1 MRPRFVLLLA
11 STLQCADAFT
21 SSIAFK
27 LPTARSAGLRHV
39 SALPG
44 GLRVSTRGQR
54 KCTLSTVCAAGGLQ
68 KFMSEPDPPPESV
81 LRAVEALGGRVTVG
95 DVASK
100 AGMSVEE
107 AKKQLTVLAQLAE
120 GNLEVS
126 NEGEL
131 VYSFDGSF
139 RSTLSARSAKR
150 RAQEAWDKVAPLAY
164 YLLKVSFGVALITS
178 IALIFTAILVI
189 QSSSRDERDERRSS
203 FGGGGGFGMGPSFW
217 WGPTPFDFFY
227 FNAYSP
233 YGVNRYEEPGKMSF
247 LEAVFS
253 FLFGDGDPNEKLDQ
267 RRSQAVARLVREQ
280 GGSVIAEQLAP
291 YMDPPKEFDPTEDR
305 VDEAF
310 ILPAITELGGTPEV
324 TEEGNI
330 IYTFED
336 LQVSAAPE
344 IETQCSG
351 LKVHVPAIIGGTS
364 GHQHKCKALERCP
377 RKIRERT
384 LRRACQRV
392 SAAGTGSVLESLKGQ
407 SAQELKQLAS
417 AQGVSTAGLYDKDD
431 LVASLNVSAAVLAKR
446 EAEGSGAQSRLG
458 AFLEERQYEFSL
470 ASQGQV
476 PCRLA
481 HVMCAECRLRV
492 SMCRGCGSA
501 CAECRLRVSMS
512 VECLR
517 QTVEGPQADI
527 VAACDASLSR

>member
-1 MRPRFVLLLA
+1 
-11 STLQCADAFT
+11 
-21 SSIAFK
+21 
-27 LPTARSAGLRHV
+27 
-39 SALPG
+39 
-44 GLRVSTRGQR
+44 
-54 KCTLSTVCAAGGLQ
+54 
-68 KFMSEPDPPPESV
+68 MSEPDPPPESV

-336 LQVSAAPE
+336 LQVSAA
-344 IETQCSG
+344 
-351 LKVHVPAIIGGTS
+351 
-364 GHQHKCKALERCP
+364 
-377 RKIRERT
+377 
-384 LRRACQRV
+384 
-392 SAAGTGSVLESLKGQ
+392 GTGSVLESLKGQ

-431 LVASLNVSAAVLAKR
+431 LVASLNAVLAKR

-470 ASQGQV
+470 ASQGQLLAVGALGVINIAGALYLGNLFASPYLAGRHLPGLIGFVQTIYPALVAYGVGFLAV
-476 PCRLA
+476 PFGRFLKMKRDNA
-481 HVMCAECRLRV
+481 AIEARNRVRASYAFALKKGGAAMETKLREAKERRV
-492 SMCRGCGSA
+492 KLKVVEKGDVEYTTGKSITEQGLDLKQWDDQFGS
-501 CAECRLRVSMS
+501 
-512 VECLR
+512 
-517 QTVEGPQADI
+517 TDKK
-527 VAACDASLSR
+527 